1 MHPEYKDSN
10 NFLFIYP
17 SEFDITY
24 YTNGQENLNLNRH
37 TSCVLT
43 DMNVNYTPNQ
53 MFTSFADGMPTHIEI
68 TLTFKEMAILTKK
81 EIDLGF

>member
-1 MHPEYKDSN
+1 
-10 NFLFIYP
+10 
-17 SEFDITY
+17 
-24 YTNGQENLNLNRH
+24 
-37 TSCVLT
+37 
-43 DMNVNYTPNQ
+43 